1 MKAIDLFAGPG
12 GWDTGAAALGLRPLG
27 IEWDDAAV
35 QTAQAA
41 GHLRYQADISELD
54 PLMFHGATGLI
65 ASPPC
70 QGFSMAG
77 KGKGRRDSVELLDRL
92 ARHVRTAADLDIVI
106 ASLHADMTDD
116 RSLLVLEPLRWA
128 LALTPSWLA
137 WEQVPA
143 VLPIWDACATI
154 LRRIG
159 YTVATGN
166 LQAEQYGVPQTR
178 KRAILVARAPWFTA
192 QHGPAALPTPTHSR
206 YHSRSPQRLDTGV
219 LPWVSMADALGDAYE
234 GLEYAGAGLT
244 AVSTAGQ
251 RRRLP
256 SEPAHTVTGANT
268 AVWVQRRNSGPGAAR
283 APRPL
288 SAPSYTIR
296 AQGSGS
302 HPSGVEWSPRPEI
315 AAWPWV
321 DAPATTVAGD
331 PRITAREH
339 HNHGEQGKTSLRV
352 TVQEAAILQSFPADY
367 PWQGTKTA
375 QYRQVGDAVPP
386 LLAQHVISAA
396 SGIAMPG
403 VEGVAA

>member
-1 MKAIDLFAGPG
+1 MKTIDLFAGPG

-77 KGKGRRDSVELLDRL
+77 KGKGRRDSVEMLDRL
-92 ARHVRTAADLDIVI
+92 TRHVRTAADLDMVI
-106 ASLHADMTDD
+106 RSLHDDMTDD

-206 YHSRSPQRLDTGV
+206 YHSRTPHRIDSGV
-219 LPWVSMADALGDAYE
+219 LPWVSMAEALSW
-234 GLEYAGAGLT
+234 GLAD
-244 AVSTAGQ
+244 
-251 RRRLP
+251 R
-256 SEPAHTVTGANT
+256 PAPTVTGGGTETGGAEPI
-268 AVWVQRRNSGPGAAR
+268 AHLSRYVGREGWVQRRNSGPGAAR

-315 AAWPWV
+315 AAWPWLE
-321 DAPATTVAGD
+321 APATTVAGD

-386 LLAQHVISAA
+386 LLAQHIVSAA